1 MRTYEQFKR
10 EATTTHTTS
19 GDICMNVA
27 RISGRLWH
35 IASDPDREPYIDAK
49 YKTNHECRVCGQIV
63 GREKLKA
70 DRVVVL
76 IMECYCASVSHYLSP
91 SEGTSTLVREA
102 LSAWDTLIPEWLEE
116 MQQKRFSDQVI
127 RLPKGVLE

>member
-1 MRTYEQFKR
+1 MRDFDQLKR
-10 EATTTHTTS
+10 EATTHTTS

-49 YKTNHECRVCGQIV
+49 HKTDHECRVCGQIV
-63 GREKLKA
+63 GREKLKH
-70 DRVVVL
+70 DRGVVL
-76 IMECYCASVSHYLSP
+76 IMECYCASLSRHLSP
-91 SEGTSTLVREA
+91 SDGTSALVREV

-116 MQQKRFSDQVI
+116 MQQKRFSDQI
-127 RLPKGVLE
+127 IQLPKGLLE